1 MLMHKRIP
9 AAVGAAVTATAL
21 AATGVAVTGVAAS
34 AAVTRPV
41 RPLVPAHAAL
51 PKIFVAMNGKKITV
65 KGTLQ
70 SGGVE
75 VVSTVTHEPQGD
87 PTFIRL
93 DPGVTVAQLLK
104 AAGGDPN
111 NIALIAS
118 VVFSP
123 QANKGTSTAQAYLA
137 PGCYVAVDLA
147 SNAKV
152 PPLTQFTIT
161 KAASPAKLP
170 KAKAT
175 VASIEFGFRGP
186 GRLHDGELVRFANH
200 GFLVHMIVAA
210 RGRNAAGAREIAR
223 LLKAGKDG
231 QAQRLA
237 TGFYSFANILTHGA
251 YQQQVIHNR
260 PGYWVLACFMDTQD
274 GREHTQLG
282 MERVIRIVK

>member
-1 MLMHKRIP
+1 MLNHKRIHT
-9 AAVGAAVTATAL
+9 AVGATVTATAL
-21 AATGVAVTGVAAS
+21 AATGVAAN
-34 AAVTRPV
+34 AAVARPARPV
-41 RPLVPAHAAL
+41 TQGHVAL
-51 PKIFVAMNGKKITV
+51 TKIIVAMNGKKIS
-65 KGTLQ
+65 LNRSWYP
-70 SGGVE
+70 SGGAE
-75 VVSTVTHEPQGD
+75 VISKVTREPQGD
-87 PTFIRL
+87 PTFVRL

-104 AAGGDPN
+104 AAAGDPN

-118 VVFSP
+118 IVFSP
-123 QANKGTSTAQAYLA
+123 QANKGSSAAQANLA
-137 PGCYVAVDLA
+137 PGNYVAVDLA
-147 SNAKV
+147 SNAKI
-152 PPLTQFTIT
+152 PPLTTFTVK
-161 KAASPAKLP
+161 KATSPARLP
-170 KAKAT
+170 RPRAT
-175 VASIEFGFRGP
+175 IASIEFGFRGP

-231 QAQRLA
+231 KAQRLA

-251 YQQQVIHNR
+251 YQQQVIRNR